1 MKFHFPKINVLQY
14 LHLCWV
20 LLLLSFRP
28 AILGTDYNRLVL
40 LLFTG
45 VTLLIMYLRKKDGFY
60 FKTKKL
66 TFYCVLLT
74 QLYFLVQGLILSDA
88 TKDVVNSSFV
98 VFVTCFCIFFII
110 RKLESRNFVL
120 QQFIYVHFVIG
131 ISFFITLLILLFY
144 RLELPPFLILA
155 RLFTY
160 SKGFDDIPSH
170 FLVFPFTFFW
180 SGVTL
185 GSIELPR
192 YVGLYREPG
201 VAQIYFCTAFFMSYF
216 VKLKRKL
223 LIRCVLLTCIFFLFS
238 TAGYLSMMM
247 GFVAFIFFNGEYLN
261 TKLKKIVF
269 VFAIVVTALTTLFL
283 PDAGIFD
290 KVESDSGK
298 VRSESYIRS
307 FSALKQNPLFGK
319 GYFSGYKIDSNG
331 LIASE
336 ETIGLIGV
344 AFQIGLT
351 GMAFYLFC
359 WGMAFF
365 YRSKI
370 ATACILIPCFITVVL
385 SQPIYTDV
393 IIWFLILLPV
403 SDLKMIKNEAVT

>member
-1 MKFHFPKINVLQY
+1 M
-14 LHLCWV
+14 
-20 LLLLSFRP
+20 
-28 AILGTDYNRLVL
+28 
-40 LLFTG
+40 
-45 VTLLIMYLRKKDGFY
+45 
-60 FKTKKL
+60 
-66 TFYCVLLT
+66 
-74 QLYFLVQGLILSDA
+74 
-88 TKDVVNSSFV
+88 
-98 VFVTCFCIFFII
+98 
-110 RKLESRNFVL
+110 
-120 QQFIYVHFVIG
+120 
-131 ISFFITLLILLFY
+131 
-144 RLELPPFLILA
+144 
-155 RLFTY
+155 
-160 SKGFDDIPSH
+160 
-170 FLVFPFTFFW
+170 
-180 SGVTL
+180 
-185 GSIELPR
+185 
-192 YVGLYREPG
+192 
-201 VAQIYFCTAFFMSYF
+201 
-216 VKLKRKL
+216 
-223 LIRCVLLTCIFFLFS
+223 
-238 TAGYLSMMM
+238 
-247 GFVAFIFFNGEYLN
+247 
-261 TKLKKIVF
+261 
-269 VFAIVVTALTTLFL
+269 VTALTTLFL